1 MISVSWAHL
10 AIVGCR
16 DLLLVL
22 VVLGAIAP
30 TAGVNAGGDE
40 IGEAAAQTSVPEPD
54 GYRLDNYRAP
64 TPATLRGGEVVA
76 TAELAT
82 LWRGNGVILVDVL
95 PQQKRPDNL
104 PATTLWIAKP
114 HHDIPGSV
122 WLPDV
127 GRGALSP
134 QVEAYFTENLTRLT
148 AGDRD
153 RGLVFYCLRDCWMS
167 WNAAKRAI
175 SYGYRR
181 VYWYPDGTDGWSAA
195 ALPTAEATP
204 VPMRDGQ
211 PAQP

>member
-1 MISVSWAHL
+1 MISVSWRRS
-10 AIVGCR
+10 AIAGYR
-16 DLLLVL
+16 ELLLIL
-22 VVLGAIAP
+22 VALGSVAP
-30 TAGVNAGGDE
+30 TASVEAGGDE
-40 IGEAAAQTSVPEPD
+40 AGEAAAQTPVTEPD
-54 GYRLDNYRAP
+54 GYRLDNYRAA
-64 TPATLRGGEVVA
+64 TPATLRGGTVLK
-76 TAELAT
+76 TAALQA
-82 LWRGNGVILVDVL
+82 LWHGDGVILVDVL

-114 HHDIPGSV
+114 RYDIPGSV

-134 QVEAYFTENLTRLT
+134 AVEAYFKENLARLT

-153 RGLVFYCLRDCWMS
+153 RGLIFYCLRDCWMS

-195 ALPTAEATP
+195 ALPTAEVTP

-211 PAQP
+211 